1 MKLEMQP
8 FLTGFIILYGMTSL
22 FKNNTSFMEQQA
34 ADYADV
40 TNVSLKKQH
49 ILIFEDFPKSRK

>member
-1 MKLEMQP
+1 
-8 FLTGFIILYGMTSL
+8 
-22 FKNNTSFMEQQA
+22 MEQQA